1 VRVSVPE
8 IRALLEV
15 VLPRPEWNV
24 RVALDWL
31 WHLRNRKDAAR
42 LAHGRRSR
50 REHPGG
56 PD

>member
-1 VRVSVPE
+1 VPE
-8 IRALLEV
+8 IRALLEA

-31 WHLRNRKDAAR
+31 RDQRHHKDAAR
-42 LAHGRRSR
+42 LAHRQRWL

-56 PD
+56 PG